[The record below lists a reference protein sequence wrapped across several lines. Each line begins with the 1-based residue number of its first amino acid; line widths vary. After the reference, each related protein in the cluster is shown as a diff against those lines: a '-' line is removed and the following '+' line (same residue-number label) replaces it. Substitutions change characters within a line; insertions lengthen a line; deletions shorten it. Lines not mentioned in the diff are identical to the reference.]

1 MKAGRRAPGAGV
13 RKPPGEETA
22 GGVVWPRVR
31 RYGDFNVRGV
41 FGELSW
47 GPVRQGILAATRRV
61 GCLRGGGG
69 VAQRRSNDMATID
82 DAAVTSMFI
91 VGREPAQQ
99 KCGTGCR
106 IASKLITM
114 CRS

>member
-1 MKAGRRAPGAGV
+1 MGR
-13 RKPPGEETA
+13 
-22 GGVVWPRVR
+22 
-31 RYGDFNVRGV
+31 
-41 FGELSW
+41 
-47 GPVRQGILAATRRV
+47 
-61 GCLRGGGG
+61 GG

-106 IASKLITM
+106 IASNLIMM